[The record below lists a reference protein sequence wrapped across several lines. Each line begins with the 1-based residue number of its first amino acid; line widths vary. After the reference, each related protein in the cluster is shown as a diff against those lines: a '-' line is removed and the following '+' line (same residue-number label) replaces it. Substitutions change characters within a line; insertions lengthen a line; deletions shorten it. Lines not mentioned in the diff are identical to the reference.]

1 MSHKGSAPVGMLTVK
16 AAAAFLEVSEVTLRR
31 WDESGKFPAH
41 RHPMNGYRLYRVEDI
56 ERLKRQI
63 GGRSRAT
70 ER

>member
-1 MSHKGSAPVGMLTVK
+1 MSHKGSAPAGMLTVK

-41 RHPMNGYRLYRVEDI
+41 RHPMNGYRLYRVEDV

-63 GGRSRAT
+63 DGRSRAT